1 MNELLV
7 TKEMTTTSLIIA
19 EHFNKTHRDVT
30 RAIEN
35 LSCSNEFSRLFFR
48 PSEYTNA
55 RGKKYRCYEIS
66 EQGESLLINRFNG
79 IRYSISA
86 REKDCLSTI
95 EQILGIVL
103 IRQFPV
109 LKYRIDGYDVLNKIA
124 YEIDEYHHK
133 CKSSAKKDI
142 KRENL
147 IKKELGCS
155 FKRVII

>member
-19 EHFNKTHRDVT
+19 EHFGKSHKNVLSVID
-30 RAIEN
+30 N
-35 LSCSNEFSRLFFR
+35 LGVDEQLSRSFFR
-48 PSEYTNA
+48 PSEYTNT

-133 CKSSAKKDI
+133 SKSSAKKDI

-147 IKKELGCS
+147 IKKELGCT